1 MKIVTWNLRYIWK
14 ERDGVNS
21 FVHRAGLIYEKI
33 IAETP
38 DILAFQEVTEKSR
51 DYLIKLFPEY
61 EFFGTLRSENYE
73 GEGLYTAFRKD
84 TFTLMS
90 GDIFWLSPT
99 PHKAGSRFA
108 NQSINPRICV
118 VSKLRDIKTNEIFR
132 VYNVHLDD
140 LSDEAR
146 QIGLNAVLK
155 TIDQNNADEKLPV
168 VLLGDFNAKPD
179 SNTVQLASFRGDL
192 VDVTTAFETTFHGFG
207 TRNEKEK
214 IDYIFLDKQWES
226 RVLKTELWTDCC
238 AGIYLSDHYPICT
251 IIK

>member
-14 ERDGVNS
+14 EGDGVNS

-33 IAETP
+33 MAETP
-38 DILAFQEVTEKSR
+38 DILAFQEITENSR
-51 DYLIKLFPEY
+51 NYLMKLFPEY
-61 EFFGTLRSENYE
+61 EFFGTLRSENYD

-84 TFTLMS
+84 TFALMG

-99 PHKAGSRFA
+99 PYQAGSRFA

-118 VSKLRDIKTNEIFR
+118 VTKLRNKATNEIFS

-146 QIGLNAVLK
+146 REGLTDVFRV
-155 TIDQNNADEKLPV
+155 IDENVKIWHTPYI
-168 VLLGDFNAKPD
+168 LLGDFNAYPD
-179 SNTVQLASFRGDL
+179 SQTMQLACSRTDIFDSTKEIQ
-192 VDVTTAFETTFHGFG
+192 DTFHGFG
-207 TRNEKEK
+207 RREPEK
-214 IDYIFLDKQWES
+214 IDYIFLPKVWQN
-226 RVLKTELWTDCC
+226 RVTGVTAWTDTSN
-238 AGIYLSDHYPICT
+238 GIYLSDHYPVCV